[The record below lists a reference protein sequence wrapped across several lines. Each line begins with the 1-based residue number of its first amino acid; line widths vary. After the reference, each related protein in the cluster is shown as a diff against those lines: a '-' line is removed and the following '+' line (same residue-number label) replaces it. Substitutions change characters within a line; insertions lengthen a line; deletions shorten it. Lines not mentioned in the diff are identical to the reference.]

1 MFCALLIPACCT
13 SQHNYTRTV
22 FFARKRRREWVKKKM
37 KVGLICAVG
46 GGQVI
51 RGNSVVMLEVCF
63 FGSWLG

>member
-1 MFCALLIPACCT
+1 MFCPLLIPACYT
-13 SQHNYTRTV
+13 SQHNCTRTSSSRGKEEGSGV
-22 FFARKRRREWVKKKM
+22 KRKM